1 MFPQFFLSFCVY
13 EDGRGEWEGEVLW
26 RWARAR
32 GSVRLAASGI
42 MLNET
47 EHNFSLHEAI
57 APIVVLPTAT
67 EVLPSSSS
75 W

>member
-1 MFPQFFLSFCVY
+1 MG
-13 EDGRGEWEGEVLW
+13 GRGADDMG
-26 RWARAR
+26 RAR
-32 GSVRLAASGI
+32 GSVRLASGI

-67 EVLPSSSS
+67 EVLPSSSTSS